1 METEQFFEY
10 LKPPH
15 PRRDL
20 EVEQR
25 EKRPLAPG
33 LFMAQ
38 MIQVIQLDPLW
49 ETLQELA
56 SSIPLDV
63 GGKYLSRS
71 PTVALAAAF
80 LDSNCVDGSVQ
91 SVFPLSEG
99 LSPVTTKTERRTFSN
114 ESKGCG
120 SIKRFKI
127 IIRWLLTPATHTQPV
142 KPKMQLHMRP
152 HQPGDPPSGGG
163 GVDFAQEKARN
174 SCFFH

>member
-1 METEQFFEY
+1 
-10 LKPPH
+10 
-15 PRRDL
+15 
-20 EVEQR
+20 
-25 EKRPLAPG
+25 
-33 LFMAQ
+33 MAL
-38 MIQVIQLDPLW
+38 IQVIPLDPGSRLRIPARVGKQHPTRCW
-49 ETLQELA
+49 RQVPQPKSNCRTV
-56 SSIPLDV
+56 SSCQ
-63 GGKYLSRS
+63 K
-71 PTVALAAAF
+71 

-99 LSPVTTKTERRTFSN
+99 LSPVTTKTELRTFSN

-152 HQPGDPPSGGG
+152 HQPGAPPSGGG

-174 SCFFH
+174 SCFFHYFSEFD